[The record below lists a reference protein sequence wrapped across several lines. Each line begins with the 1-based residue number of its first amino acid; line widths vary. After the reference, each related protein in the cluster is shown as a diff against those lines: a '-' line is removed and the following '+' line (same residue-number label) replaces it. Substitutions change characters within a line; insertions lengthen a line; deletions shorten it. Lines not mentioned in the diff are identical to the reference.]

1 MLLALHMRTV
11 QNRLAGKATLDFCE
25 GMSGASMITLHLL
38 KRGFNGW
45 RFDTKLDPRHDVCTE
60 QGLRVWLF
68 ERSHLRKGGTRASL
82 FNTVGRGTLDIK
94 FAWRRWPG
102 IGSVRVR
109 LARAHRRGPR
119 CLLEGGGCANE
130 DAHGVGHKWRR
141 YRRVGGGRGRGFVWS
156 CVVGRRVAMFSCGV
170 VVGVFPIADC
180 EKVLSRRCLVML
192 LGVVWQ
198 CVVGK

>member
-38 KRGFNGW
+38 KRGFNGR
-45 RFDTKLDPRHDVCTE
+45 RFDTKLDPRHDVCTG

-94 FAWRRWPG
+94 FPWRRWPG

-119 CLLEGGGCANE
+119 CFLEGGAVPTKTHMGSDTNGG
-130 DAHGVGHKWRR
+130 DTGVSGA
-141 YRRVGGGRGRGFVWS
+141 VGGEALFGHVSWGVAWPCFLAVLLWACFQLLTLRKCYRG
-156 CVVGRRVAMFSCGV
+156 VA
-170 VVGVFPIADC
+170 
-180 EKVLSRRCLVML
+180 
-192 LGVVWQ
+192 W
-198 CVVGK
+198 